1 MSLQGTGCKPI
12 GKKLLYLAFGKSVSR
27 FTDCFYNL
35 RWLEGILINIIN
47 QKWGGGK
54 PKTFRSNHLFGLN
67 VTSHHWARNASWSL
81 QQLGLSEPLRFSEE
95 KNNGNDTRRVD
106 KPRHPTAA
114 WCINMKQSYYIHL
127 HSSCFGQVV
136 DHLLGTT
143 PKNCK
148 WTRFSADL
156 DCTTLASEGL
166 HIDKFQQS
174 VDLGPEYLSVAKT
187 RCF

>member
-1 MSLQGTGCKPI
+1 MGEGNLKP
-12 GKKLLYLAFGKSVSR
+12 SE
-27 FTDCFYNL
+27 N
-35 RWLEGILINIIN
+35 
-47 QKWGGGK
+47 
-54 PKTFRSNHLFGLN
+54 NHLFGLN
-67 VTSHHWARNASWSL
+67 ITSHHRARNASWSL

-174 VDLGPEYLSVAKT
+174 VDLGPEYLSVAKNC
-187 RCF
+187 CFWKIKMKMKSSSFSHVFRICSWIFPSFRQLNIFLAQK